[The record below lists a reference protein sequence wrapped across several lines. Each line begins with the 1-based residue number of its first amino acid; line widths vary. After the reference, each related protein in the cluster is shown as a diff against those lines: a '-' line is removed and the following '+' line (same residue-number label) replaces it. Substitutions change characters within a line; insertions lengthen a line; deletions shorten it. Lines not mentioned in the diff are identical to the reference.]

1 MNNNYSGLNHMNY
14 GFNGFVYNDTSETNQ
29 LPLEEG
35 YYETDSFKKLIKEIF
50 ILLFLYELYFRITKQ
65 LMRESLFV

>member
-1 MNNNYSGLNHMNY
+1 MNY

>member
-1 MNNNYSGLNHMNY
+1 MNY
-14 GFNGFVYNDTSETNQ
+14 GFNGFVYTDTSETNQ

>member
-1 MNNNYSGLNHMNY
+1 MNY
-14 GFNGFVYNDTSETNQ
+14 AFNGFVYTDTSETNQ